1 MSILILSLFGVA
13 ILWKRGTKEGAIA
26 GVLVGIAF
34 LIIGFIFKNFNAVI
48 LAFLINTLVYI
59 LVSLLTPKPS
69 EQIERIYFDEV
80 DDFLTGRN

>member
-1 MSILILSLFGVA
+1 MSILILSLFGIA
-13 ILWKRGTKEGAIA
+13 ILWKRVTKEGAIA
-26 GVLVGIAF
+26 GVVVGVVF

-59 LVSLLTPKPS
+59 LVSLLTPNPS

>member
-1 MSILILSLFGVA
+1 LI
-13 ILWKRGTKEGAIA
+13 K
-26 GVLVGIAF
+26 
-34 LIIGFIFKNFNAVI
+34 
-48 LAFLINTLVYI
+48 TLVYI